1 MIAWR
6 ADEVGAKDWTG
17 HTESSA
23 AGGTLLAKAIIAV
36 SRQDSRDPQV
46 LKRLALQMMR
56 LP

>member
-6 ADEVGAKDWTG
+6 ADEVGAKDWTA